1 MWRATSRTRG
11 KFVLTIDYMLASW
24 QHHEALDPFRVG
36 MFGFSAGGF
45 TALVAIGGTPD
56 MSTVA
61 PPLCCSSDE
70 WSCRMLRER
79 KVNLSANRSM
89 VEPNWVHDPRIA
101 AAAIASP

>member
-11 KFVLTIDYMLASW
+11 KFVLLIDYMLASW

-61 PPLCCSSDE
+61 PHCAAHLMSGRAACLE
-70 WSCRMLRER
+70 
-79 KVNLSANRSM
+79 SAK
-89 VEPNWVHDPRIA
+89 
-101 AAAIASP
+101 